1 MALSS
6 SEEESIEALKR
17 WWRESGRLLLAGIV
31 AVVIVYAGWQLF
43 QSGQSRTVGQAS
55 ALYDQLTELIVLPQ
69 GESAEEADRQ
79 QARQIIERIKNEYSS
94 SSYALYAALFGARLA
109 VEDGDLSRARQELE
123 WLLDNT
129 RSGLFSSTEP
139 TLIRI
144 AQLRLAEV
152 LLASGDTG
160 SALTLVSSADAGS
173 MQAEFEELKG
183 DIYMA
188 QGQRDEALVA
198 YEAAMMA
205 GNGSPVLQMKLTELQ
220 GSR

>member
-17 WWRESGRLLLAGIV
+17 WWHESGRLLLAGIV
-31 AVVIVYAGWQLF
+31 AVVVVYAGWQFF
-43 QSGQSRTVGQAS
+43 QGGQSRTAQQAS
-55 ALYDQLTELIVLPQ
+55 ALYDQLTQLVVLVP
-69 GESAEEADRQ
+69 GEEASAGDRD
-79 QARQIIERIKNEYSS
+79 QARQIVDRLKAEHGGST
-94 SSYALYAALFGARLA
+94 YALYGALFGARLA
-109 VEDGDLSRARQELE
+109 VEDGNLAQAREELE

-129 RSGLFSSTEP
+129 RSGFFSETEP
-139 TLIRI
+139 TLVRL

-152 LLASGDTG
+152 MLASGDTG
-160 SALTLVSSADAGS
+160 SALTLISSADHGS
-173 MQAEFEELKG
+173 LRAEFEELRG

-188 QGQRDEALVA
+188 QGQRDQALGA
-198 YEAAMMA
+198 YESAMLA

>member
-79 QARQIIERIKNEYSS
+79 QARQIIERIKTEYSS